1 MTGRE
6 AGERMS
12 ESKTDDGA
20 CLSEELHRDL
30 SVIFAGIKA
39 ASGLEVLVGPA
50 HAGPISQR
58 PSFMGNVWLEAG
70 EIVVLLAVGNDASD
84 PIKVVMTRE
93 GHLCWLWACECAPA

>member
-12 ESKTDDGA
+12 ESKTDDGV

-30 SVIFAGIKA
+30 SCIFTGIKA

-50 HAGPISQR
+50 RAEPISRR
-58 PSFMGNVWLEAG
+58 PGALGSVWLEAG
-70 EIVVLLAVGNDASD
+70 EIVVLLAVLKERSD
-84 PIKVVMTRE
+84 LIKVVMTSE
-93 GHLCWLWACECAPA
+93 GHLCWLWAHECAPA